1 MIIPERFSELPQYPF
16 ARLRRLIDGVDPGGE
31 PIDLSVG
38 APTHEFPYFIL
49 DEIGSNFNGFGKYP
63 PTVGD
68 AELLEAAADW
78 LELRYS
84 AKVDPSVN
92 IVALNGT
99 REGLFNACVAVCP
112 ERKDGK
118 QSCVLIPNPFY
129 QVYAA
134 AAHAS
139 GAEPVY
145 LPATE
150 ETGFLPD
157 YASLPESVL
166 ERTAAAYICSPSNPQ
181 GATASFE
188 YLSQLLE
195 LAKRH
200 DFLIFADE
208 CYSEIYRRDPPVGM
222 LEVASSEADIE
233 RVIVFH
239 SLSKRSNLPGL
250 RSGFACGGRE
260 AIERF
265 KWLRGYNGASLPLPL
280 QKAASRV
287 WSDEDHVELNRSIYR
302 AKFALADEL
311 LSGIKGYRSPT
322 AGFFLWLEVPDG
334 ESAALSLWRDDGVR
348 VLPGTYLGREVDGEN
363 PGKSYIR
370 VALCPSEDRLRTG
383 LAKMRRRLFS

>member
-1 MIIPERFSELPQYPF
+1 MTFPERFSKLPQYPF
-16 ARLRRLIDGVDPGGE
+16 ARLRRLIDGVEPAGK

-38 APTHEFPYFIL
+38 APTHAFPHWIS
-49 DEIGSNFNGFGKYP
+49 DEIEKNSDGFGKYP

-68 AELLEAAADW
+68 VELLDAAASW
-78 LELRYS
+78 LERRYS
-84 AKVDPSVN
+84 AKVDPAVN

-99 REGLFNACVAVCP
+99 REGLFNACLAVCP
-112 ERKDGK
+112 ERKNGK

-157 YASLPESVL
+157 YEGLPESVL
-166 ERTAAAYICSPSNPQ
+166 ERTAVAYICSPSNPQ
-181 GATASFE
+181 GAVASFE
-188 YLSQLLE
+188 YLSRLLE

-200 DFLIFADE
+200 DFMIFADE
-208 CYSEIYRRDPPVGM
+208 CYSEIYRHDPPAGM
-222 LEVASSEADIE
+222 LEAASADSGIE
-233 RVIVFH
+233 RVVAFH

-250 RSGFACGGRE
+250 RSGFACGGKG

-265 KWLRGYNGASLPLPL
+265 KWLRGYNGASLPIPL
-280 QKAASRV
+280 QKAAVRA
-287 WSDEDHVELNRSIYR
+287 WRDEGHVEMSRSLYR
-302 AKFALADEL
+302 AKFALADEM
-311 LSGIKGYRSPT
+311 LSGVEGYRSPK
-322 AGFFLWLEVPDG
+322 AGFFLWLKVSDG
-334 ESAALSLWRDDGVR
+334 ETAALSLWRDAGVL
-348 VLPGTYLGREVDGEN
+348 VLPGAYFGREVEGEN
-363 PGKSYIR
+363 PGKNYIR

-383 LAKMRRRLFS
+383 LAKIRSRLFN